1 MSTKKSILI
10 IDDSNSALLLMDWIL
25 QNEGY
30 ETFAVPG
37 VKEGIEVLKD
47 HSPDLII
54 LDLQMPVI
62 SGYDFLKMK
71 NSMAIE
77 KVPVIIV
84 SAVDSKDSVDL
95 TKNLGAND
103 FIAKPLKPKLLIEL
117 VKKYLG

>member
-1 MSTKKSILI
+1 MNTKKSILI

-30 ETFAVPG
+30 TTFAVPG
-37 VKEGIEVLKD
+37 VKEGLEVLKD
-47 HSPDLII
+47 QSPDLIV

-71 NSMAIE
+71 STLAIE

-84 SAVDSKDSVDL
+84 SAVDSKESVEL
-95 TKNLGAND
+95 TKSLGASE
-103 FIAKPLKPKLLIEL
+103 FLAKPLKPKLLIEL